1 MLMNKNVYIYCF
13 LISKVTQLK
22 KCDFWIV
29 ILSAK
34 NDVIKKIWLSDYY
47 PVYQKWTNFIT
58 NLIRHNLKKAKKEI
72 VCNLERIFLHG
83 KNSFAEVS

>member
-1 MLMNKNVYIYCF
+1 MNKNVYIYCF

-29 ILSAK
+29 ILSVK
-34 NDVIKKIWLSDYY
+34 NDVIKKIWLSNYY

-58 NLIRHNLKKAKKEI
+58 NLIRHNLKNVAKKEI